1 MKMRRRYS
9 KTVLNEYEFQKEID
23 GKLVSIT
30 CQYKRCKYLKIK
42 LASNDKL
49 ILISPI
55 LLSLTDAS
63 KTIDKYLGKVTKMLN
78 TKKVEI
84 ANDDFLLFG
93 TTYKKADYS
102 TKDINKM
109 YENGLNEIKEMFN
122 TIMKSYHFPNTFLY
136 IRKMRSRWGV
146 CYPKEKKIGLSS
158 YLVLVPKY
166 LIEYVIFHEFCHFK
180 YPNHGKEFYQEL
192 SIYSPNHKI
201 YKKEL
206 KYYSSILK

>member
-9 KTVLNEYEFQKEID
+9 KTVLSEYEFQKEID
-23 GKLVSIT
+23 GKLINIT

-42 LASNDKL
+42 LVSGDKL
-49 ILISPI
+49 ILISPTK
-55 LLSLTDAS
+55 LSLNEAN
-63 KTIDKYLGKVTKMLN
+63 KTINNYLDKVIKLLN
-78 TKKVEI
+78 SKKVEI
-84 ANDDFLLFG
+84 AEEDFLLFG
-93 TTYKKADYS
+93 KTYKRKDYS
-102 TKDINKM
+102 IKEINKM
-109 YENGLNEIKEMFN
+109 YESGLSEIGEMFN

-146 CYPKEKKIGLSS
+146 CYPREKKIGLSS

-206 KYYSSILK
+206 KYYSNLLK